1 MTNLNSQPATR
12 NSKRFLILVLFI
24 LSTINYHLS
33 TASAGMFE
41 PLGLGARPLAM
52 GKTFVALSNDAS
64 CIYWNPA
71 GLTQLDKDEIIT
83 MYSDLYNMGLISYQG
98 VCYAHPGIGGGA
110 IGFGYTRLATSEK
123 VDFLDFQ
130 ENTFMFSYALS
141 PLRYTSVGINLKYYL
156 ADFETSGTGA
166 GMDAGI
172 LFNYNNIIS
181 VGVTA
186 QDLNEPKVQFQ
197 SGSSDKLPMN
207 LKAGLAV
214 APIQDLVF
222 ALDLDNINEDSKLHL
237 GAEYWLGQYFA
248 LRIGGINQY
257 ESNWT
262 YSGGLGIV
270 YKAIKLD
277 YAYQRHFDLEDTHF
291 VSLGFVF

>member
-1 MTNLNSQPATR
+1 MKTTKLKLLSLLF
-12 NSKRFLILVLFI
+12 FLVSGLLSLVSVL
-24 LSTINYHLS
+24 H
-33 TASAGMFE
+33 AGMFE

-52 GKTFVALSNDAS
+52 GRSFVALANDAS
-64 CIYWNPA
+64 CMYWNPA

-98 VCYAHPGIGGGA
+98 ISYAHPGIGGGA
-110 IGFGYTRLATSEK
+110 IGFGYTRLATSAK

-130 ENTFMFSYALS
+130 ENTFMFSYAMS
-141 PLRYTSVGINLKYYL
+141 PLKYTSVGVNLKYYL

-166 GMDAGI
+166 GIDAGV

-186 QDLNEPKVQFQ
+186 QDLNGPKVQFQ

-214 APIQDLVF
+214 APIQDLVV
-222 ALDLDNINEDSKLHL
+222 ALDMDNVNEDAKLHV
-237 GAEYWLGQYFA
+237 GAEYWLGKYFA
-248 LRIGGINQY
+248 VRAGGINQY
-257 ESNWT
+257 QGNWT

-291 VSLGFVF
+291 VSLGVTF

>member
-1 MTNLNSQPATR
+1 MKKALLLL
-12 NSKRFLILVLFI
+12 FLLLLTAVLCP
-24 LSTINYHLS
+24 L
-33 TASAGMFE
+33 TAVNAGMFE

-52 GKTFVALSNDAS
+52 GKSFTALANDAS

-130 ENTFMFSYALS
+130 ESTFMFSYALS
-141 PLRYTSVGINLKYYL
+141 LLRYTSVGINLKYYL

-166 GMDAGI
+166 GIDAGI
-172 LFNYNNIIS
+172 LFNYNNIVS
-181 VGVTA
+181 VGFTA
-186 QDLNEPKVQFQ
+186 QDLNEPEVQFQ
-197 SGSSDKLPMN
+197 SGGADKLPMN
-207 LKAGLAV
+207 LKAGLAI
-214 APIQDLVF
+214 APIQDLVV
-222 ALDLDNINEDSKLHL
+222 ALDMDNINEDAKLHL
-237 GAEYWLGQYFA
+237 GAEYWLGKHFA
-248 LRIGGINQY
+248 VRAGGINQY

>member
-1 MTNLNSQPATR
+1 MKKKL
-12 NSKRFLILVLFI
+12 LILFVLI

-52 GKTFVALSNDAS
+52 GKSFVALANDAS

-98 VCYAHPGIGGGA
+98 ACFAHPGIGGGA
-110 IGFGYTRLATSEK
+110 IGFGYTRLATSNK

-130 ENTFMFSYALS
+130 ENTFLFSYAIS
-141 PLRYTSVGINLKYYL
+141 PLRYTSIGVNLKYYL

-166 GMDAGI
+166 GIDAGV
-172 LFNYNNIIS
+172 LFNYDNIIS
-181 VGVTA
+181 IGVSA
-186 QDLNEPKVQFQ
+186 QDINEPTVQFQ
-197 SGSSDKLPMN
+197 SGASDKVPLN
-207 LKAGLAV
+207 LKAGMAV
-214 APIQDLVF
+214 APLRDLVI
-222 ALDLDNINEDSKLHL
+222 ALDMDNINEDTKLHV
-237 GAEYWLGQYFA
+237 GAEYWLGKYFA
-248 LRIGGINQY
+248 VRAGGINQY
-257 ESNWT
+257 QGNWT
-262 YSGGLGIV
+262 YSGGIGIV
-270 YKAIKLD
+270 YRAIKLD

-291 VSLGFVF
+291 MSLGFVF

>member
-1 MTNLNSQPATR
+1 MKTKK
-12 NSKRFLILVLFI
+12 SKLLFLLFFLVSVV
-24 LSTINYHLS
+24 LSLVSVLH
-33 TASAGMFE
+33 AGMFE

-52 GKTFVALSNDAS
+52 GKSFTALANDAS

-98 VCYAHPGIGGGA
+98 VCYAHPGIGGGT
-110 IGFGYTRLATSEK
+110 IGFGYTRLATSAK

-130 ENTFMFSYALS
+130 ENTFMFSYAIS
-141 PLRYTSVGINLKYYL
+141 PLRYTSIGVNLKYFL

-166 GMDAGI
+166 GIDAGA
-172 LFNYNNIIS
+172 LFNYNNIIA

-186 QDLNEPKVQFQ
+186 QDINEPKVQFQ

-214 APIQDLVF
+214 FPIQDLVL
-222 ALDLDNINEDSKLHL
+222 AVDMDNINEDPKLHV
-237 GAEYWLGQYFA
+237 GAEYWLGDHFA
-248 LRIGGINQY
+248 VRAGGINQY
-257 ESNWT
+257 QSNWT
-262 YSGGLGIV
+262 YSGGLGIA